1 MKLFN
6 NIYKFNIKNKENSF
20 SHVIRRVALVSVSL
34 GLFSVLISS
43 FILSGFKDEIKK
55 KIYDFSGHYNISNYS
70 NGLSFKNS
78 PINLSD
84 GLYVNYDNIK
94 EISSVHPYILN
105 SALIQ
110 GKGINLEGV
119 VFKGI
124 EKKFINN
131 ISYHI
136 DKIQDDFNLKS
147 SVILSSS
154 LSKKLKIYL
163 NDTVTIFFPN
173 EPPVFRKMQVVGIY
187 NTGLEEID
195 DLTVFG
201 PISLSRKLYQWDS
214 QKASG
219 LHVFVS
225 ENLYN
230 ESQINEIKNNTL
242 YNEFVETTN
251 SKYIQIFDW
260 LSLLDKNVIIFFVI
274 IVMVACFNMLS
285 IIFILIIEKTNLI
298 GTLKSFGTKRN
309 IIFNIFFNIGLKIAL
324 YGMILGNSLSFIII
338 FLQNNFKLFKL
349 DKENYYIDHIPMN
362 FVISNILSINAI
374 MLLMI
379 LISICIPIIYIDRIR
394 VINSIKFS

>member
-1 MKLFN
+1 M
-6 NIYKFNIKNKENSF
+6 
-20 SHVIRRVALVSVSL
+20 
-34 GLFSVLISS
+34 
-43 FILSGFKDEIKK
+43 
-55 KIYDFSGHYNISNYS
+55 
-70 NGLSFKNS
+70 
-78 PINLSD
+78 
-84 GLYVNYDNIK
+84 
-94 EISSVHPYILN
+94 
-105 SALIQ
+105 
-110 GKGINLEGV
+110 

-124 EKKFINN
+124 EKNFIKN

-136 DKIQDDFNLKS
+136 DEIEDGFNLKS

-154 LSKKLKIYL
+154 LSKKLKVFI

-173 EPPVFRKMQVVGIY
+173 EPPVFRKMLVVGIY

-201 PISLSRKLYQWDS
+201 PISLSRKLYQWDT

-219 LHVFVS
+219 LHVFVN

-260 LSLLDKNVIIFFVI
+260 LSLLDKNVIIFFMI

-362 FVISNILSINAI
+362 FAISNIFSINII
-374 MLLMI
+374 MLMMI
-379 LISICIPIIYIDRIR
+379 LISICIPIIFIDRIR